1 MDPNDGKM
9 GRLPFGDI
17 TNISVLGAQN
27 LHGNELKRQRERL
40 CASGLSQEQRDEG
53 NKQRREAYAKK
64 KNQKQTGATSNATHQ
79 SKQGHVAD
87 VLMMIL
93 AGDGIS
99 RTKT

>member
-17 TNISVLGAQN
+17 TNISVLGNAQCGFINNSQLAANHHYFQSSGAQN

-53 NKQRREAYAKK
+53 NKRRREAYAKK
-64 KNQKQTGATSNATHQ
+64 KK
-79 SKQGHVAD
+79 SKTNG
-87 VLMMIL
+87 
-93 AGDGIS
+93 GY
-99 RTKT
+99 K

>member
-1 MDPNDGKM
+1 LTSCLIPNTDMDPNDGKM

-53 NKQRREAYAKK
+53 NKRRREAYAKK
-64 KNQKQTGATSNATHQ
+64 KIKNKWGLQVMPLTSLNKAMLQTC
-79 SKQGHVAD
+79 
-87 VLMMIL
+87 
-93 AGDGIS
+93 
-99 RTKT
+99 

>member
-1 MDPNDGKM
+1 LLHGFGSYICWFIFSDMDPNDGKM

-53 NKQRREAYAKK
+53 NKRRREAYAKK
-64 KNQKQTGATSNATHQ
+64 KK
-79 SKQGHVAD
+79 SKTNG
-87 VLMMIL
+87 
-93 AGDGIS
+93 GY
-99 RTKT
+99 K